1 MFLKDGL
8 AVDIGSSYIKVVLGN
23 KQRISAFGL
32 IKTPERSVVDN
43 NIVDVEAIKNSIQEF
58 LTEKRWK
65 PNYVSFVIHGQELI
79 IKHIEIPIMDEK
91 GINRAVEMEISQI
104 LPENGDKYYIDY
116 EIQNKI
122 NTKDRKVYNLLIGAA
137 PKAKI
142 NKYVEI
148 ANSLG
153 LKLKTIDLSANCN
166 ARVFRVTEKENQN
179 SSNIAIIDIGYRS
192 CKMTIL
198 DNGRLFIEREIAS
211 GIRNAIIDIVTRLSI
226 DEEGAYGYLFEKFD
240 FSHIRK
246 DNYLEKDIQ
255 MMFDNV
261 LVNFEKIVQFFTTG
275 KLQRK
280 LDKIF
285 LIGGGSEINGIENY
299 IRDFFG
305 SQVYTADSIEKI
317 SLKIKAP
324 VGFNLKMYSCALGL
338 LLRKE

>member
-43 NIVDVEAIKNSIQEF
+43 NIVDAEAIKNSLQEF
-58 LTEKRWK
+58 ITEKRWK
-65 PNYVSFVIHGQELI
+65 PSYVSFVIHGQDLI
-79 IKHIEIPIMDEK
+79 IKHIEVPIMDEK
-91 GINRAVEMEISQI
+91 GINKAVEMEISQI
-104 LPENGDKYYIDY
+104 LPDNGDKYYIDF
-116 EIQNKI
+116 EIQSKI
-122 NTKDRKVYNLLIGAA
+122 NTKDKKVYNLLIGAA
-137 PKAKI
+137 PKLKI

-148 ANSLG
+148 ADGLG
-153 LKLKTIDLSANCN
+153 LKLKAIDLSANCN
-166 ARVFRVTEKENQN
+166 ARVFKGGEKENQN

-198 DNGRLFIEREIAS
+198 ENGNLFIEREITS
-211 GIRNAIIDIVTRLSI
+211 GIRNAIVDIATRLSI
-226 DEEGAYGYLFEKFD
+226 DEEEAFGYLFDKFD
-240 FSHIRK
+240 FTYIRQ
-246 DNYLEKDIQ
+246 DNYLDKDIQ
-255 MMFDNV
+255 MIFDNV
-261 LVNFEKIVQFFTTG
+261 FVNFEKIVQFFATG

-280 LDKIF
+280 LDKIY
-285 LIGGGSEINGIENY
+285 LTGGGSEINGIDNY

-305 SQVYTADSIEKI
+305 SQVYSPDSTEKI

-324 VGFNLKMYSCALGL
+324 VGFTLKMYSCALGL